1 MLLMIKKIKNI
12 FKWIATIFSI
22 TIAGM
27 YGGQK
32 NKGTRRFGI
41 PGIAFITA
49 LFSGLKW
56 RSLAFLL
63 LIPILVMGYGENSI
77 LMGFLGVEWLVRLVY
92 ALLLSLPFFL
102 FSWRR
107 GLIASVLLI
116 GAFQIHAGSLG
127 HISWFGDLLIEDI
140 VRYSV
145 LGSLIAFNIFK
156 P

>member
-1 MLLMIKKIKNI
+1 MINKIKKTLKI
-12 FKWIATIFSI
+12 FSTIFAI
-22 TIAGM
+22 WGLGA

-41 PGIAFITA
+41 PGLAFILS
-49 LFSGLKW
+49 LFDGFQWKDLV
-56 RSLAFLL
+56 FLL
-63 LIPILVMGYGENSI
+63 LIFPLCMGYGENSI